1 MDTILKISG
10 ITKQFPG
17 VKALD
22 NVSFDVERGEVHAVV
37 GENGAGKST
46 LMKILGGLYSADFG
60 EITIN
65 GKKTAI
71 RGVLDSLKSGISV
84 IYQEFNLVPML
95 TVAENIFLTRLPG
108 KSGVV
113 NRKKLNE
120 KCSELMHELRLDI
133 NPSAMVSELSVSE
146 MQMVEIAKAVS
157 FDSSIVIMDEP
168 TASLNDKEVAT
179 LYRLIDDLKRRGT
192 TILYISH
199 RMKEIFDLSDR
210 ITVLR
215 DGCKIGTYNTNEITE
230 EELIHKMVGRDIT
243 KFYHSNDDE
252 SSETGEVV
260 LEVNQLCKE
269 GFYKDISFQL
279 HRGEILGLGG
289 LMGCHREEI
298 AKTLFGLMHPDS
310 GTIVLNG
317 KPIQIDTPADA
328 IRNRIMFSTDDRKNE
343 GILPDM
349 GVDENITIAVLN
361 KICKGGNG
369 LINYKTESAFVKEY
383 TDYMQIKY
391 ASPSQHILHLS
402 GGNQQKVLLAR
413 SLLTDCEVLI
423 LMEPTRG
430 IDVGA
435 KSEIYSM
442 LRQLAARGIAIL
454 MITSETQELITLCDR
469 AIVIYRGT
477 ISGALK
483 SNDSGSAAI
492 TEDNLMFCA
501 TGNKHIFYEGA
512 KQ

>member
-1 MDTILKISG
+1 M
-10 ITKQFPG
+10 
-17 VKALD
+17 
-22 NVSFDVERGEVHAVV
+22 
-37 GENGAGKST
+37 
-46 LMKILGGLYSADFG
+46 
-60 EITIN
+60 
-65 GKKTAI
+65 
-71 RGVLDSLKSGISV
+71 
-84 IYQEFNLVPML
+84 
-95 TVAENIFLTRLPG
+95 
-108 KSGVV
+108 
-113 NRKKLNE
+113 
-120 KCSELMHELRLDI
+120 
-133 NPSAMVSELSVSE
+133 
-146 MQMVEIAKAVS
+146 
-157 FDSSIVIMDEP
+157 
-168 TASLNDKEVAT
+168 
-179 LYRLIDDLKRRGT
+179 
-192 TILYISH
+192 
-199 RMKEIFDLSDR
+199 
-210 ITVLR
+210 LR

-260 LEVNQLCKE
+260 LEVNRLCKE

-349 GVDENITIAVLN
+349 GVDENLTIAVLN

-369 LINYKTESAFVKEY
+369 LINYKAESAFVKEY

-413 SLLTDCEVLI
+413 SLLTDCQVLI

-469 AIVIYRGT
+469 AIVIYQGT